1 MTFIVKIGLKFN
13 IMESLFIQSI
23 DEFNY
28 TSCVNFFNEK
38 YSNPS
43 VLCLPGFEIMFYNF
57 NKIIISK
64 LQNTNGLLLSNDN
77 ELKSNIDNELKKE
90 SLNYNDLT
98 LNQSGLE
105 LNDMHIYKFMFSS
118 LAKDMYNKSS
128 ELYRPKK
135 DDYYLIKDKLKG
147 IDKKIITINGRNL
160 SGDRISRNN
169 SLFDLIVFLIS
180 RNYYVINCTIPNPC
194 FKHYFDS
201 NSYLEIDETEL
212 YDYSMNISYFLN
224 SDCLITV
231 SNAAGVTNHICTK
244 SNIILYGEGGWVDN
258 PEFGFNG
265 SSLYDISKNIK
276 PTYKASDFEQIYSL
290 IETLNKPEDVTFF
303 DETKIIY

>member
-1 MTFIVKIGLKFN
+1 
-13 IMESLFIQSI
+13 MESLFIQSI
-23 DEFNY
+23 DEFNS

-38 YSNPS
+38 YLNPS

-64 LQNTNGLLLSNDN
+64 LQNTSGVLLLNYG
-77 ELKSNIDNELKKE
+77 EFKINIDNELKKE
-90 SLNYNDLT
+90 ALNYNGSPLNYLHLDLNNT
-98 LNQSGLE
+98 
-105 LNDMHIYKFMFSS
+105 HIYKFMFGS

-128 ELYRPKK
+128 ELYKPKK
-135 DDYYLIKDKLKG
+135 NDYYFVKDKFKN
-147 IDKKIITINGRNL
+147 IDKKIVTINGRNL
-160 SGDRISRNN
+160 TGDRISRNN
-169 SLFDLIVFLIS
+169 SLFDLINFLIS
-180 RNYYVINCTIPNPC
+180 KNYYVVNCTMPNPN
-194 FKHYFDS
+194 FKNHFDS
-201 NSYLEIDETEL
+201 SSYIEINETEL

-276 PTYKASDFEQIYSL
+276 PTYKSSDFEHICSL
-290 IETLNKPEDVTFF
+290 IETLNKPEDITFF